1 MVGLVLESR
10 HLQGLLT
17 QRKSGKYKISIR
29 KSWSKVHY
37 LVVGFVFLMLISSA
51 YSVTTN
57 SQAMQAKDTLDFCS
71 YSNIATN
78 QCMAAQNTW
87 DNAISTAWSLAAIGL
102 LVTAAVVIKIER
114 KNQLLS
120 LLKNL
125 NN

>member
-1 MVGLVLESR
+1 ME
-10 HLQGLLT
+10 
-17 QRKSGKYKISIR
+17 KYKISIR

-114 KNQLLS
+114 KEPTAVLIEES
-120 LLKNL
+120 E
-125 NN
+125 